1 MIYESRRLLM
11 KEKDESDVGVRGETG
26 ELYMLNKKER
36 RLTIEV
42 LKRTLETEVGREF
55 LEKRFGK
62 EGLKTALG
70 LLSQMGV
77 QIVQQKQQKTKL
89 AL

>member
-1 MIYESRRLLM
+1 M
-11 KEKDESDVGVRGETG
+11 KEEDESGVGVRGETG

-42 LKRTLETEVGREF
+42 LKRTLESEVGREF

-62 EGLKTALG
+62 EGLKIALG

-77 QIVQQKQQKTKL
+77 QITQQQE
-89 AL
+89 

>member
-1 MIYESRRLLM
+1 M
-11 KEKDESDVGVRGETG
+11 KEGNESDFGVRGETG

-36 RLTIEV
+36 RLMVEI

-77 QIVQQKQQKTKL
+77 QIIQQKQQKANL
-89 AL
+89 AS

>member
-1 MIYESRRLLM
+1 M
-11 KEKDESDVGVRGETG
+11 KEEDKSDVGVRGETG

-42 LKRTLETEVGREF
+42 LKRTLESEVGREF
-55 LEKRFGK
+55 VEKRFGK
-62 EGLKTALG
+62 EGLKIALG

-77 QIVQQKQQKTKL
+77 QITQQQE
-89 AL
+89 

>member
-1 MIYESRRLLM
+1 M
-11 KEKDESDVGVRGETG
+11 KQENQSDVGIRGQTG
-26 ELYMLNKKER
+26 ELYMLSKKER

-42 LKRTLETEVGREF
+42 LKRTLESEVGREF

-70 LLSQMGV
+70 LLNQMGV
-77 QIVQQKQQKTKL
+77 QITQQQE
-89 AL
+89 

>member
-1 MIYESRRLLM
+1 M
-11 KEKDESDVGVRGETG
+11 KEEDESGVGVRGETG
-26 ELYMLNKKER
+26 ELYMLNKIER

-42 LKRTLETEVGREF
+42 LKRTLESEVGREF

-62 EGLKTALG
+62 EGLKIALG

-77 QIVQQKQQKTKL
+77 QITQQQE
-89 AL
+89 